1 MSVSIIHND
10 KSYIIEKKDDESNEI
25 YSKRVEYIISK
36 KENQNIDNIIN
47 LSYVWRNYMFY
58 SMIYPVSLLK
68 KL

>member
-58 SMIYPVSLLK
+58 SMIYPVSLIK

>member
-1 MSVSIIHND
+1 MSISIIHND
-10 KSYIIEKKDDESNEI
+10 KTYIIEKKDDESNEI

>member
-1 MSVSIIHND
+1 MSVSIIHNN
-10 KSYIIEKKDDESNEI
+10 KTYIIEKKDDESNEI

>member
-1 MSVSIIHND
+1 MSVSIIHNN
-10 KSYIIEKKDDESNEI
+10 KTYIIEKKDDESNEI

-58 SMIYPVSLLK
+58 SMIYPVSLIK

>member
-1 MSVSIIHND
+1 MSVSIIHNN
-10 KSYIIEKKDDESNEI
+10 KKYIIEKKDDESDEI

-58 SMIYPVSLLK
+58 SMIYPVSLIK

>member
-1 MSVSIIHND
+1 MSVSIIHNN
-10 KSYIIEKKDDESNEI
+10 KTYIIEKKDDESNEI

-58 SMIYPVSLLK
+58 SMIYPASLIK

>member
-1 MSVSIIHND
+1 MSVSIIHNN
-10 KSYIIEKKDDESNEI
+10 KTYIIEKKDDESDEI

-58 SMIYPVSLLK
+58 SMIYPVSLIK